1 MNVYVFSKYLVSEL
15 GDAVTTSLANYV
27 GDKGS
32 FLQPL
37 SVRFCLSLYTI
48 LFNKKISKRPNKV
61 SIQISLAWSLT
72 GQ

>member
-15 GDAVTTSLANYV
+15 GDAVTTSLTNYV

-37 SVRFCLSLYTI
+37 SERFCLSLFTV
-48 LFNKKISKRPNKV
+48 LFNKKLLKRPNKV
-61 SIQISLAWSLT
+61 SIHISLAWSLT